1 MKIDIIFP
9 VLNEE
14 NRLENGIIKTLE
26 YLKTSKFNDF
36 KLTIVDNGSTDKT
49 EEIGLKLC
57 EKNSQVKYIRI
68 EEKGVGVAFREGVKH
83 TNFEIVGYMDIDLST
98 DLESIDEVFRIFFN
112 NLNIDIITGSRN
124 MKESEVKN
132 RPLVREITS
141 KSLGKIINIILKTK
155 LKDYMCG
162 FKFFRREKLNEI
174 MLNISDEKGWF
185 YCAELLIYSEWKN
198 YIIYELP
205 VKWTDERENSKVD
218 NQIFSLINKYMK
230 QIFRLAKMK
239 KEKKL

>member
-83 TNFEIVGYMDIDLST
+83 TNFEIVGYMDIDLS
-98 DLESIDEVFRIFFN
+98 
-112 NLNIDIITGSRN
+112 TGSRN

>member
-1 MKIDIIFP
+1 
-9 VLNEE
+9 
-14 NRLENGIIKTLE
+14 
-26 YLKTSKFNDF
+26 
-36 KLTIVDNGSTDKT
+36 
-49 EEIGLKLC
+49 
-57 EKNSQVKYIRI
+57 
-68 EEKGVGVAFREGVKH
+68 
-83 TNFEIVGYMDIDLST
+83 MDIDLST

>member
-1 MKIDIIFP
+1 
-9 VLNEE
+9 
-14 NRLENGIIKTLE
+14 
-26 YLKTSKFNDF
+26 
-36 KLTIVDNGSTDKT
+36 
-49 EEIGLKLC
+49 
-57 EKNSQVKYIRI
+57 
-68 EEKGVGVAFREGVKH
+68 
-83 TNFEIVGYMDIDLST
+83 
-98 DLESIDEVFRIFFN
+98 
-112 NLNIDIITGSRN
+112 
-124 MKESEVKN
+124 
-132 RPLVREITS
+132 
-141 KSLGKIINIILKTK
+141 
-155 LKDYMCG
+155 
-162 FKFFRREKLNEI
+162 